1 MNKSINYKK
10 KNNFLIKRLINL
22 LILIRIQ
29 IVTNKI
35 LKILY
40 NLLIIYF
47 FLYLNSIDPI
57 DIKHVFAHKISFCSK

>member
-40 NLLIIYF
+40 KPQINKILIHIENQIY
-47 FLYLNSIDPI
+47 
-57 DIKHVFAHKISFCSK
+57 KIRLKI